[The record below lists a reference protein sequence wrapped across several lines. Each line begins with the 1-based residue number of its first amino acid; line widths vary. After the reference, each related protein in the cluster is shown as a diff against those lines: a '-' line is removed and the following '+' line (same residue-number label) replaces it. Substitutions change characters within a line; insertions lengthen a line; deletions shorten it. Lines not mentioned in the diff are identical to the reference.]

1 MLQKIRNFFLRCTY
15 WVRRQL
21 GTLPISDLQQTWENN
36 EKSHTR
42 IKVEWD
48 KEQRA
53 NNLNPCELLQVH
65 KAISGNLYY
74 IYKSF
79 QQMPIQR
86 FQELTPLELQLQYCF
101 DDAENFEN
109 ALSLVQTE
117 LNSGNLQRAK
127 LQFAEFM
134 TRKVTMPSAYILQ
147 QMCALFMVRH
157 DENPYYLDTAM
168 QQQKIYELQT
178 DSQLSGFFLTF
189 CWEIWLINKPMLMA
203 KFRNCNVTLPQDL
216 THYSAVQTMA
226 QKQSQQK
233 QPIK

>member
-1 MLQKIRNFFLRCTY
+1 MIERIRNFFLRCTY
-15 WVRRQL
+15 WIKRHL
-21 GTLPISDLQQTWENN
+21 GVLPISSLQQTWENN
-36 EKSHTR
+36 EKAHAN

-53 NNLNPCELLQVH
+53 NNLNPCELLQAY
-65 KAISGNLYY
+65 KATSGNLYY

-101 DDAENFEN
+101 DDAENFES
-109 ALSLVQTE
+109 ALSLVQKE
-117 LNSGNLQRAK
+117 LNSGNLHRAK

-147 QMCALFMVRH
+147 QMCALFMLRH
-157 DENPYYLDTAM
+157 DENPYCLDPAI
-168 QQQKIYELQT
+168 QQQKVYELQT

-189 CWEIWLINKPMLMA
+189 CWEIWLSNKPMLMA
-203 KFRNCNVTLPQDL
+203 KFRNCSVISPQDL
-216 THYSAVQTMA
+216 VHYSAVQIIA
-226 QKQSQQK
+226 KKQNQLSR
-233 QPIK
+233 